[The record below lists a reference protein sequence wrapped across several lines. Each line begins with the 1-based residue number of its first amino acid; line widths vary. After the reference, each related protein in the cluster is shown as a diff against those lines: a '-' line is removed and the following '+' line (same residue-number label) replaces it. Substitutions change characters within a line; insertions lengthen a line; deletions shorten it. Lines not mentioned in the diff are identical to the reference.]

1 VRRISMIAKA
11 LIAVGGARAVTDFGE
26 AICISDHACLKS
38 GTRSAMECGYQA
50 QQHTRGDQS

>member
-1 VRRISMIAKA
+1 VRRMSMKAEASIAA
-11 LIAVGGARAVTDFGE
+11 SGESAVRDFGE
-26 AICISDHACLKS
+26 VICISDHACLKS

>member
-1 VRRISMIAKA
+1 MRRMSVSVTA
-11 LIAVGGARAVTDFGE
+11 LIAASGMRAATDFSEVIG
-26 AICISDHACLKS
+26 ISDHACLKS